1 MKNVNYKII
10 LALVVLV
17 FQSCDDFLNREPISS
32 STTGNAYRS
41 PADAEAALTGVYDV
55 LQAEYFIWDNILLG
69 DARSDNAY
77 AGSLDDTNINEYE
90 AIKVTDNN
98 TRIFS
103 NWRDLYN
110 GIARANILLVK
121 IESIGGFEGSRKDE
135 VTGEAKFLR
144 ALFYSELVKLYGDI
158 PLVKTSGSA
167 DKSDTEL
174 SKSFQEDIYSFIVS
188 DLEYCID
195 HLPDVY
201 GNDNTVNK
209 ARATKGAASALLAKV
224 YAQRPNK
231 DYNKVL
237 QYCDAVING
246 GGNYSLMENYSD
258 LFDGEHYNNKES
270 IFEIQFMG
278 GTPEGNWGPQL
289 LLPPSISGD
298 SWRKYCTPSNDLVKA
313 FNDENDIVRRD
324 AAIIWE
330 DVDWID
336 EHWNTESSPGPVP
349 FAYKFKVANGWNSGD
364 HIYLIR
370 LADIILLKA
379 EAQSKL
385 QQGDLGRAL
394 VNQIRDRVQ
403 LQPTTATDAELPDAI
418 LHERRLELAFE
429 AHRWDDLVRNDK
441 AVSVMNALHE
451 INLLTGEATNYNI
464 TKSDEF
470 LPIPAN
476 EKDRN
481 PNL

>member
-17 FQSCDDFLNREPISS
+17 FQGCDDFLDREPISS

-55 LQAEYFIWDNILLG
+55 LQVEYFIWDNILLS
-69 DARSDNAY
+69 DVRSDNAY

-90 AIKVTDNN
+90 TIKVTDNN
-98 TRIFS
+98 GRIFS

-110 GIARANILLVK
+110 GIARANILLDK
-121 IESIGGFEGSRKDE
+121 IESINDFEGNRKE
-135 VTGEAKFLR
+135 QITGEARFLR
-144 ALFYSELVKLYGDI
+144 ALFYSELVKMYGDI

-167 DKSDTEL
+167 DKDDTEL
-174 SKSFQEDIYSFIVS
+174 QKSSQDDIYSFMVT
-188 DLEYCID
+188 DLEYCAEY
-195 HLPDVY
+195 LPDTY
-201 GNDNTVNK
+201 GSDNTVNK
-209 ARATKGAASALLAKV
+209 ARATKGAAHALLAKV

-231 DYNKVL
+231 DYNKVI

-258 LFDGEHYNNKES
+258 LFNGEHYNNKES

-298 SWRKYCTPSNDLVKA
+298 SWIKYCTPSNYLVKA
-313 FNDENDIVRRD
+313 FDDENDNIRKN
-324 AAIIWE
+324 ASIIWE

-370 LADIILLKA
+370 LADILLLKA
-379 EAQSKL
+379 EAQFKL
-385 QQGDLGRAL
+385 QQADLGRAL
-394 VNQIRDRVQ
+394 VNEIRNRVQ
-403 LQPTTATDAELPDAI
+403 LPPTPATDPELLDAI

-429 AHRWDDLVRNDK
+429 AKRWDDLVRNDI
-441 AVSVMNALHE
+441 AVSTMNQLQE
-451 INLLTGEATNYNI
+451 INLLTGEPTNYNI
-464 TKSDEF
+464 SKADEF
-470 LPIPAN
+470 LPVPAN